1 MDLLVGDPTGRD
13 GKRPKG
19 NLMQEHQNPGKLPP
33 LWFGRLSRVV
43 FGVATLVGAVALSS
57 GGLGSIPLIGLV
69 FLGLS
74 FLVGGLMGNPGCEL
88 SALPNLVLPS
98 DKRVH
103 FP

>member
-1 MDLLVGDPTGRD
+1 
-13 GKRPKG
+13 
-19 NLMQEHQNPGKLPP
+19 MQEHTNLSELPP

-43 FGVATLVGAVALSS
+43 FGVVTLVGAVAL
-57 GGLGSIPLIGLV
+57 GGIPFIALGL
-69 FLGLS
+69 LGLS

-103 FP
+103 FT

>member
-1 MDLLVGDPTGRD
+1 
-13 GKRPKG
+13 
-19 NLMQEHQNPGKLPP
+19 MQEHQNLATLPP
-33 LWFGRLSRVV
+33 LLFGRLSRVV

-57 GGLGSIPLIGLV
+57 GGLGSFPFIGLV
-69 FLGLS
+69 LLGLS

-88 SALPNLVLPS
+88 SVLPNLVLPS